1 MIVPVILS
9 GGSGTRLWPLSR
21 KLYPKQFLTL
31 VNETTLFQDTI
42 IRLPSPMSSPL
53 IICNEEHRFIV
64 AEQLRQIDSENKGI
78 ILESVGK
85 NTAPAIALAAIK
97 LLSEYEDPVLLVLSA
112 DHLIDNK
119 SKFHN
124 SIKIASKIAE
134 QGKMVA
140 LGVKPTKAETGY
152 GYIEVI
158 NSKDDD
164 YYNISSFTEKPNF
177 KTAKKFFNSGKYYWN
192 SGIFMF
198 KASVYLQELKKYEPE
213 MYSICKKSLLETHQD
228 IDFIR
233 IDNNEFSKCPDK
245 SIDYAVMEKT
255 SVGVVVPFNGNWSDI
270 GSWEALWDSKIK
282 DNDNNVSEG
291 DVLLSKVSNSY
302 IHSSSRLVTVHDL
315 SDVIIVDT
323 QDALLVSSKK
333 KSQDIKKIVETLK
346 KTNRV
351 ESSNHRKVY
360 RPWGYFDSIDKGI
373 GFQVK
378 RIFVNPKSKLSLQK
392 HIHRAEHLS
401 LIHISEPTRPY

>member
-140 LGVKPTKAETGY
+140 LGV
-152 GYIEVI
+152 
-158 NSKDDD
+158 
-164 YYNISSFTEKPNF
+164 
-177 KTAKKFFNSGKYYWN
+177 
-192 SGIFMF
+192 
-198 KASVYLQELKKYEPE
+198 
-213 MYSICKKSLLETHQD
+213 
-228 IDFIR
+228 
-233 IDNNEFSKCPDK
+233 
-245 SIDYAVMEKT
+245 
-255 SVGVVVPFNGNWSDI
+255 
-270 GSWEALWDSKIK
+270 
-282 DNDNNVSEG
+282 
-291 DVLLSKVSNSY
+291 
-302 IHSSSRLVTVHDL
+302 
-315 SDVIIVDT
+315 
-323 QDALLVSSKK
+323 
-333 KSQDIKKIVETLK
+333 
-346 KTNRV
+346 
-351 ESSNHRKVY
+351 
-360 RPWGYFDSIDKGI
+360 
-373 GFQVK
+373 
-378 RIFVNPKSKLSLQK
+378 
-392 HIHRAEHLS
+392 
-401 LIHISEPTRPY
+401 